1 MPYRILIE
9 GNDLLKKNVIMGL
22 ILISVMMVNN
32 IVFASEEIKMNLH
45 AKGAI
50 VVENKSGRILYGQ
63 HYDEQMAMAST
74 TKIMTCIIAL
84 ENCDLNEIVQVS
96 KLATKA
102 PPVKLYIKEGEK
114 YCLEDLLYA
123 LMLQSSNDVAI
134 AIAEHV
140 GGSVENFCD
149 MMTSKAHE
157 LGAKDTSFK
166 TPNGL
171 DADGH
176 YTTARNLALI
186 AIYAMKNDKFVEI
199 INTKNKTISS
209 RDGSKKQHNLV
220 NKNSFLFAYSDSNGI
235 KTGFTSKAGYCYV
248 GSACKN
254 NMNLISVVLASG
266 WPPHKTFKFDDTRK
280 LLDYGF
286 NNFEMKVIPDQSFS
300 VKNIKVIDG
309 QNDNVSCYIEKIT
322 KDIPLSKQDQISYDI
337 NIMDEIQ
344 APVIKG
350 DIVGSVKV
358 YLNNENIYSM
368 PIKTTEEVKKID
380 FIFNLK
386 KIIDITF
393 KLCK

>member
-1 MPYRILIE
+1 MPYRIFIE
-9 GNDLLKKNVIMGL
+9 GNDCLKKNIIIYI
-22 ILISVMMVNN
+22 ILISVMLINN

-84 ENCDLNEIVQVS
+84 ENCNLNEIVKVN

-102 PPVKLYIKEGEK
+102 PPVKLYIKEGEE
-114 YCLEDLLYA
+114 YYLEDLLYV

-140 GGSVENFCD
+140 GGSVENFCN

-186 AIYAMKNDKFVEI
+186 AIYAMENDKFVEI

-209 RDGSKKQHNLV
+209 TDVSKRQHNLV
-220 NKNSFLFAYSDSNGI
+220 NKNSFLSRYSDSNGI
-235 KTGFTSKAGYCYV
+235 KTGFTCKAGYCYV

-254 NMNLISVVLASG
+254 NMNLISVVLAAG
-266 WPPHKTFKFDDTRK
+266 WPPHKTYKWDDTKK

-286 NNFEMKVIPDQSFS
+286 DNFEMKVIPDQNFN
-300 VKNIKVIDG
+300 VENIKVIDG
-309 QNDNVSCYIEKIT
+309 QNDNVSCYVEKST
-322 KDIPLSKQDQISYDI
+322 MNLPLCKQDVISYDV
-337 NIMDEIQ
+337 NIIDEIQ
-344 APVIKG
+344 APVIEEQ
-350 DIVGSVKV
+350 IVGSVKV
-358 YLNNENIYSM
+358 YLNNEIIHSM
-368 PIKTTEEVKKID
+368 PIKTTEQVKKID
-380 FIFNLK
+380 FTFNLK
-386 KIIDITF
+386 KIINITF
-393 KLCK
+393 KLYN